1 MLGPLSYALHTSPR
15 RHRRPSSLCSFL
27 AEEGEERLA
36 QRLPINSSSSSA
48 AEEGRAARY
57 GKMSSERRDSNPQPS
72 ARQADARPL
81 RHTRTNSS
89 WERDS
94 NPRGLMHRRLCR
106 PPPSTTRPSQHKLF
120 PAESGGLEPHAENV
134 PRPLVSTEVRAPD
147 AIHSPKLTE
156 GGGLEPQAAHAA
168 RAVFEAARSPCHVPL
183 PRVCS
188 LMPPLLGVR
197 GH

>member
-27 AEEGEERLA
+27 AEEGEERSA
-36 QRLPINSSSSSA
+36 QRLPINFSSSSP

-81 RHTRTNSS
+81 RHTRTNTS

-94 NPRGLMHRRLCR
+94 NPRGLHIDGFAGRRLQ
-106 PPPSTTRPSQHKLF
+106 PLGHPSTTSFQRRAEDSNLTRKTSRAHSLAPRSAHPTRFTLQNSRKREDSNPRRLTPLVLFSRQPAAPATSLF
-120 PAESGGLEPHAENV
+120 PACAL
-134 PRPLVSTEVRAPD
+134 
-147 AIHSPKLTE
+147 
-156 GGGLEPQAAHAA
+156 
-168 RAVFEAARSPCHVPL
+168 
-183 PRVCS
+183 
-188 LMPPLLGVR
+188 
-197 GH
+197 